1 MSSRL
6 RKWLLT
12 SPPAE
17 WAINQLRELLIGALR
32 QGPVPRHIA
41 FVMDGNRRFARDR
54 RIESIEGHHLG
65 FEALAKI
72 LEVCYKAGVT
82 HVTVYAF
89 SIENFKRSKYE
100 VDALMDM
107 AKVKLN
113 QMCQHGDLL
122 DRYGACIRVL
132 GQRELVKPDVLK
144 AVDKAVEMTSRNG
157 NAVLNICFPYT
168 SRDEITT
175 AVRRTVDEWSQPL
188 PERTGASPFKEDRI
202 AQNIRK
208 QNKKG
213 NGNDTEGT
221 YLSPP
226 TSMLS
231 PSSSTTS
238 LSSNGDSLP
247 DSRSSL
253 SSSTTLHQ
261 SSSPPLFAADPK
273 DALSI
278 PSPEP
283 TLPPLQQQQQQQQT
297 SPPTY
302 HPSPEAITPSTL
314 TSHMFTADN
323 PPLDLLVRT
332 SSVHRLSDFMLWQC
346 HQNTEIAFLDVLW
359 PEFDLRTFLPVLW
372 EWQWRQKKM
381 RSENEDGKGRVQ
393 GRERSDSRIRADR
406 KRTVK
411 RLVGEALD

>member
-1 MSSRL
+1 
-6 RKWLLT
+6 
-12 SPPAE
+12 
-17 WAINQLRELLIGALR
+17 
-32 QGPVPRHIA
+32 
-41 FVMDGNRRFARDR
+41 
-54 RIESIEGHHLG
+54 
-65 FEALAKI
+65 
-72 LEVCYKAGVT
+72 
-82 HVTVYAF
+82 
-89 SIENFKRSKYE
+89 
-100 VDALMDM
+100 MDM
-107 AKVKLN
+107 AKVKLT

-122 DRYGACIRVL
+122 DQYGACIRVL
-132 GQRELVKPDVLK
+132 GQRELIKPDVLK

-168 SRDEITT
+168 SRDEMTT

-202 AQNIRK
+202 TQNIRK
-208 QNKKG
+208 QNKG
-213 NGNDTEGT
+213 N

-226 TSMLS
+226 KSTLS

-238 LSSNGDSLP
+238 LSSSGDSLT

-261 SSSPPLFAADPK
+261 SSSPSLFAADLK
-273 DALSI
+273 DSLSI
-278 PSPEP
+278 PSPQP
-283 TLPPLQQQQQQQQT
+283 TTPPLQQQQQQAPQ
-297 SPPTY
+297 PTY
-302 HPSPEAITPSTL
+302 HPSPEAITSSTL

-359 PEFDLRTFLPVLW
+359 PEFDLWTFLPVLW

-393 GRERSDSRIRADR
+393 GRERGGSRIRADR
-406 KRTVK
+406 KRMVK
-411 RLVGEALD
+411 GLVGEALD